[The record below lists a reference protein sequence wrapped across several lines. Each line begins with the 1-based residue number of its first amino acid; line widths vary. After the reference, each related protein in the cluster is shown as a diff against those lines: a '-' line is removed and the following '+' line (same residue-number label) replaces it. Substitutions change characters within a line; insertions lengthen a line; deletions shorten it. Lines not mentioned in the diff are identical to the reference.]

1 MPGHSRPKD
10 GVASLAYV
18 PGIHALAI
26 TKGVDGRDE
35 PGHDRVCCMTAVSI
49 PFLAHHEFRL
59 AWRDWWSM
67 LTAGKR
73 HRARVVILAIAAFAV
88 VMHFI
93 AVSVVGNFATIEP
106 DADRGTLVVITG
118 CALLAW
124 SLMMS
129 QAMEQ
134 VTRAFY
140 ARSDLDLIL
149 SSPMSSRRVFA
160 VRIGAMAVST
170 VMMAVLLA
178 APFINVLIWR
188 GGSRWIG
195 AYGVVVAVG
204 AAAAAL
210 SVALTVALFR
220 TIGPKR
226 TRLAAQIVA
235 AIVGATFVIG
245 LQVAAIL
252 SYGTLSY
259 FTFLNSEAIVAY
271 VPAVESLVWWPA
283 RAILGD
289 LTALAAVVVSGALLL
304 GAAIGEHAVAAAGI
318 SGAGAM
324 QTPRQ
329 GFRRLSLKGTLRRKE
344 WTLLARDP
352 WLASQTLMQLLYLLP
367 PGLMLWRAFGANSS
381 DLVLLVPVLVMAAGQ
396 LAGGL
401 AWLAISGEDA
411 PDLVA
416 TAPIPSGFIIR
427 AKTEAVIGSV
437 TLVFAPFVAAMAL
450 ASPPDA
456 VMAALGI
463 VVSAVS
469 ATLIQLWF
477 RTQARRKH
485 FRRRQTS
492 SRIATSAEAFSSI
505 AWAATGGLAA
515 AGHWQA
521 AFTATT
527 AIGILIGARAVSPK
541 IP

>member
-1 MPGHSRPKD
+1 MSHP
-10 GVASLAYV
+10 ASL
-18 PGIHALAI
+18 
-26 TKGVDGRDE
+26 T
-35 PGHDRVCCMTAVSI
+35 
-49 PFLAHHEFRL
+49 FLAHHEFRL

-67 LTAGKR
+67 LTAGKP
-73 HRARVVILAIAAFAV
+73 HRIRIVALALVAFALF
-88 VMHFI
+88 MHLVAFSI
-93 AVSVVGNFATIEP
+93 VAKFADVEP

-129 QAMEQ
+129 QAMES

-149 SSPMSSRRVFA
+149 SSPVASRRVFA
-160 VRIGAMAVST
+160 VRIATMAAST
-170 VMMAVLLA
+170 VLMAVLLA
-178 APFINVLIWR
+178 APFINILVWR
-188 GGSRWIG
+188 GGPRWFS

-204 AAAAAL
+204 ALAAGL

-245 LQVAAIL
+245 LQIAAIL

-259 FTFLNSEAIVAY
+259 FTFLKSDLLVSL
-271 VPAVESLVWWPA
+271 VPAIESVVWWPA
-283 RAILGD
+283 RAVLGD
-289 LTALAAVVVSGALLL
+289 MTALAAVLSAGALLL
-304 GAAIGEHAVAAAGI
+304 AAAVALFSARFGDHAIAAAGVSD
-318 SGAGAM
+318 SGVM
-324 QTPRQ
+324 QRRWRS
-329 GFRRLSLKGTLRRKE
+329 GFRLVSPRAALRRKE
-344 WTLLARDP
+344 WTLLRRDP

-367 PGLMLWRAFGANSS
+367 PGLMLWRAFGSHND

-416 TAPIPSGFIIR
+416 TAPIPSSWIVR
-427 AKTEAVIGSV
+427 AKMEAVTGSV
-437 TLVFAPFVAAMAL
+437 ALVFAPFI
-450 ASPPDA
+450 A
-456 VMAALGI
+456 VMAFASPHDALVAAGGI
-463 VVSAVS
+463 AVSAAS

-492 SRIATSAEAFSSI
+492 SRVATFAEAFSSI
-505 AWAATGGLAA
+505 SWAGTFGLAA

-521 AFTATT
+521 AITALI
-527 AIGILIGARAVSPK
+527 AIGILAGARALAPK
-541 IP
+541 KT

>member
-1 MPGHSRPKD
+1 MAGHD
-10 GVASLAYV
+10 GEWRSVLAMTHAGSLAW
-18 PGIHALAI
+18 
-26 TKGVDGRDE
+26 
-35 PGHDRVCCMTAVSI
+35 
-49 PFLAHHEFRL
+49 LAHHEFRL

-67 LTAGKR
+67 LTAGKPR
-73 HRARVVILAIAAFAV
+73 RARVVGLAMAAFAIFMHV
-88 VMHFI
+88 VAFTI
-93 AVSVVGNFATIEP
+93 VGKFAEIDP

-129 QAMEQ
+129 QAMEA

-149 SSPMSSRRVFA
+149 SSPVVARRVFA
-160 VRIGAMAVST
+160 VRIATIAAST
-170 VMMAVLLA
+170 VFMALLLA
-178 APFINVLIWR
+178 APFINILIYR
-188 GGSRWIG
+188 GGTRWLA
-195 AYGVVVAVG
+195 AYGVVIAVG

-235 AIVGATFVIG
+235 AVVGAVFVIG

-252 SYGTLSY
+252 TYGTISHLA
-259 FTFLNSEAIVAY
+259 FLQSEALVEF
-271 VPAVESLVWWPA
+271 VPSVGSIVWWPA

-289 LTALAAVVVSGALLL
+289 LTALMAVLAAGTALLA
-304 GAAIGEHAVAAAGI
+304 AAIALFSPRFGDHAIAAAGVSDGGVI
-318 SGAGAM
+318 ERRAPG
-324 QTPRQ
+324 
-329 GFRRLSLKGTLRRKE
+329 GFRRIAAKSALRQKE
-344 WTLLARDP
+344 WTLLRRDP

-367 PGLMLWRAFGANSS
+367 PALMLWRAFGSRS
-381 DLVLLVPVLVMAAGQ
+381 DDLVLLVPVLVMAAGQ

-416 TAPIPSGFIIR
+416 TAPIPPRWITR
-427 AKTEAVIGSV
+427 AKIEAVTGSV
-437 TLVFAPFVAAMAL
+437 ALVFAPFVLALAL
-450 ASPPDA
+450 ASPWLA
-456 VMAALGI
+456 LVAAIGI
-463 VVSAVS
+463 GLSAAS

-477 RTQARRKH
+477 RIQARRRH

-492 SRIATSAEAFSSI
+492 SRVATFAEAFSSI
-505 AWAATGGLAA
+505 TWAASAGLAA
-515 AGHWQA
+515 AGRWQA
-521 AFTATT
+521 AVTVPIAL
-527 AIGILIGARAVSPK
+527 GILAAARAVSPRRA
-541 IP
+541 